1 MMSRTKTLAISIAM
15 GAAVLFTP
23 TASVAAQTTVGDGLV
38 NVAVG
43 DITIARNVDVAV
55 VADVVAQVCG
65 VDVGP
70 VNVLARQ
77 VDLSGEPVTICQSP
91 QGPVTIRQ

>member
-1 MMSRTKTLAISIAM
+1 MMNRTKALAVSIAM
-15 GAAVLFTP
+15 GTVVLFTP
-23 TASVAAQTTVGDGLV
+23 VSGVAAQTTVGDGLV

-43 DITIARNVDVAV
+43 DITIARNVDAAV

-65 VDVGP
+65 VNVGP

-77 VDLSGEPVTICQSP
+77 VDLSGEPVTVCQSP

>member
-1 MMSRTKTLAISIAM
+1 MMNRTKALAVSMAM

-23 TASVAAQTTVGDGLV
+23 ISSVAAQTTVGDGLV

-43 DITIARNVDVAV
+43 DVTIARNVDIGVA
-55 VADVVAQVCG
+55 ADVIAQVCG
-65 VDVGP
+65 VNVGP

-77 VDLSGEPVTICQSP
+77 VDLSGAPVTVCHANQEPVTITQ
-91 QGPVTIRQ
+91 

>member
-1 MMSRTKTLAISIAM
+1 MFSRTKTLAVSIAM

-23 TASVAAQTTVGDGLV
+23 TSSVAAQTTVGDGLV

-43 DITIARNVDVAV
+43 DVNIARNVDVG
-55 VADVVAQVCG
+55 VAAEVAAQVCG
-65 VDVGP
+65 LEVGP

-77 VDLSGEPVTICQSP
+77 VDLSGPPVTVCDSD
-91 QGPVTIRQ
+91 QGPVEITQ